1 MNKPER
7 ISYEELIKT
16 ITMFWIDR
24 DLEESIAKEVQNMVD
39 SLSTKLT
46 RIDTK
51 EGLKEYIAS
60 DKDSL
65 SNILSLME
73 ISEEKFKRII
83 SMLRRERRYVFSTEW
98 SLEKTQSMLVDNAS
112 LMEDICDLLLDG
124 FNSEKFK
131 RKLPDFYRESF
142 KIDSSTM
149 ARLTD
154 RNELIRLAKSRI
166 DVKYNNSVSNII
178 SRRVEDA
185 VKLTCDL
192 EGWTYVKNK
201 PITAFDKSFLFT
213 IPSTDNPK
221 LVIDCS
227 YNITTSST
235 QSKYAEKTKETRKL
249 IKEQGCTTIIVNIL
263 EGAGW
268 VGRQSDFRTIFD
280 NSDYTLNLANI
291 GMLDQIIRYGM
302 EDINQ

>member
-1 MNKPER
+1 MNKPEK
-7 ISYEELIKT
+7 ISYDDLIKT

-24 DLEESIAKEVQNMVD
+24 DLEDSISKEVNAAVS

-46 RIDTK
+46 KIDTK
-51 EGLKEYIAS
+51 DGLKEYIAS

-65 SNILSLME
+65 GKILSLME

-83 SMLRRERRYVFSTEW
+83 SMLRRERKYTFSTEW
-98 SLEKTQSMLVDNAS
+98 SLEKTRTMLLANTS
-112 LMEDICDLLLDG
+112 LMEDVCELLMNG
-124 FNSEKFK
+124 ANSERYR
-131 RKLPDFYRESF
+131 RKIPDFYRESF

-154 RNELIRLAKSRI
+154 SAELARLAKSRI
-166 DVKYNNSVSNII
+166 DVKYNNSVAGIVI
-178 SRRVEDA
+178 RKVEDA

-192 EGWTYVKNK
+192 EGLTYVKNK
-201 PITAFDKSFLFT
+201 NIIAFDKSFLFT
-213 IPSTDNPK
+213 IPDVNNPK
-221 LVIDCS
+221 IVIDCS

-235 QSKYAEKTKETRKL
+235 QSKYAEKIKDTRKQ
-249 IKEQGCTTIIVNIL
+249 IKEHGRAVLIVNVL

-268 VGRQSDFRTIFD
+268 VGRQSDFKTIYD

-291 GMLDQIIRYGM
+291 GILDQIIRYGM
-302 EDINQ
+302 ED